1 MVGEEKSEERA
12 ADVGDR
18 LLRSVSP
25 ETKLRVLVGTAK
37 DGNRVP
43 AELLRWNCVS
53 VVARGESQSLTHR
66 SGAETL
72 KSWRTVVWTGAFLDA
87 E

>member
-1 MVGEEKSEERA
+1 MA
-12 ADVGDR
+12 
-18 LLRSVSP
+18 
-25 ETKLRVLVGTAK
+25 GTAF

-53 VVARGESQSLTHR
+53 VVARGVSQSLTHR

-72 KSWRTVVWTGAFLDA
+72 KSWRTVVWTGAFIGCEVKNILDIVKTSSDVVVI
-87 E
+87 EW